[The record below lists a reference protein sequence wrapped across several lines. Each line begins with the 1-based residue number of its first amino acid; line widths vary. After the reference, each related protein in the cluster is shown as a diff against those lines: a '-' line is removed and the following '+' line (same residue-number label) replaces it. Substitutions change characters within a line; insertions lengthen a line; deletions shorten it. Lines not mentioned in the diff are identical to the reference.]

1 MMSALRT
8 MARIF
13 FSLNWQDL
21 PEYFEDHMAEWME
34 VQGGGIGEYIGG
46 GRWHT
51 AFLWLHA

>member
-8 MARIF
+8 IARIF

-34 VQGGGIGEYIGG
+34 V
-46 GRWHT
+46 RDDNFPPPWR
-51 AFLWLHA
+51 APRL

>member
-1 MMSALRT
+1 MCSLLYEPQIDQLPMMTALRT

-34 VQGGGIGEYIGG
+34 V
-46 GRWHT
+46 
-51 AFLWLHA
+51 